1 MLEPISDTKKNL
13 GSKSVSVIAVT
24 AKRNLSLAIYGLIPN
39 FRSTVK
45 MHPWETGA
53 YVVIILGA
61 LLARLWDLG
70 SRAIHH
76 DESLHAFYAWSFA
89 SGHGYEHN
97 PMMHGPFQIEASGLI
112 FRMLGDSDFTARI
125 LYVIAGTILV
135 GMPILL
141 RKRLGSLG
149 SLFSSVM
156 LAISPT
162 MLYFS
167 RFARND
173 ILIGVW
179 TLGLVVCIWR
189 YIDEGKNR
197 YLYIAAI
204 LLSLA
209 FSTKETAYLITV
221 TLGIYLVMI
230 RLSQT
235 WPSIRNKIVFG
246 QVSPPFAVYI
256 ILAGLISS
264 ISRILNHSRESRH
277 AGLLVMLITLTL
289 PLWAAALSVFQNT
302 PLLSWSNLIL
312 ATPVDGGG
320 PIGAPLRGGNVLAT
334 YFLVVLGLAAVYLG
348 WRWRWAIWW
357 RYTAIFYSIFV
368 ILYTALFSNPNGL
381 GSGLWQSLGCW
392 VVQQGEARGSQ
403 PWYYYFLLGS
413 IYEYLPIILSVVG
426 AIYYLRRKDALGR
439 FLVFWAIFT
448 LGIYTVASEKMPW
461 LLVNITLPII
471 ILAGKFLG
479 ELVGRIDWRRVVR
492 GRELTFAACVP
503 LLAIMLYVAAFYNVS
518 DWRLLDTLLVVSAL
532 GGAIGLTTMCG
543 FMSREIEG
551 RNLVALITLPLVFI
565 LLVLTIRTG
574 WNVAYKNGDVP
585 VEMLVYTQTT
595 PDLARLAALLKEPGN
610 AVTVTIDSTNGFNWP
625 WHWYLRNNDR
635 VNFVSYDGASLDNPP
650 DDSVLVIH
658 SKNQV
663 KNDSVL
669 LKHYS
674 EGKSIKHRWWFPE
687 SYRGLTPAK
696 FLRGLV
702 DRESWRTAKDYFL
715 HRKIDSALGSEDA
728 YVYFPRGSSTTFEVS
743 H

>member
-1 MLEPISDTKKNL
+1 
-13 GSKSVSVIAVT
+13 
-24 AKRNLSLAIYGLIPN
+24 
-39 FRSTVK
+39 
-45 MHPWETGA
+45 
-53 YVVIILGA
+53 
-61 LLARLWDLG
+61 
-70 SRAIHH
+70 
-76 DESLHAFYAWSFA
+76 
-89 SGHGYEHN
+89 
-97 PMMHGPFQIEASGLI
+97 
-112 FRMLGDSDFTARI
+112 
-125 LYVIAGTILV
+125 
-135 GMPILL
+135 
-141 RKRLGSLG
+141 
-149 SLFSSVM
+149 
-156 LAISPT
+156 
-162 MLYFS
+162 
-167 RFARND
+167 
-173 ILIGVW
+173 
-179 TLGLVVCIWR
+179 
-189 YIDEGKNR
+189 
-197 YLYIAAI
+197 
-204 LLSLA
+204 
-209 FSTKETAYLITV
+209 
-221 TLGIYLVMI
+221 
-230 RLSQT
+230 
-235 WPSIRNKIVFG
+235 
-246 QVSPPFAVYI
+246 
-256 ILAGLISS
+256 
-264 ISRILNHSRESRH
+264 
-277 AGLLVMLITLTL
+277 
-289 PLWAAALSVFQNT
+289 
-302 PLLSWSNLIL
+302 
-312 ATPVDGGG
+312 
-320 PIGAPLRGGNVLAT
+320 
-334 YFLVVLGLAAVYLG
+334 
-348 WRWRWAIWW
+348 
-357 RYTAIFYSIFV
+357 V

-381 GSGLWQSLGCW
+381 GSGLWQSLGYW